1 MRIGKVIGNVWAT
14 KKEQKLAGI
23 KLLIV
28 QPINIADGTMEGV
41 PIIAA
46 DIIGAGCG
54 ETVILVDG
62 SSARRAAGGPEV
74 PVDSTVV
81 GIVDG
86 NDIDSSLLEV

>member
-1 MRIGKVIGNVWAT
+1 MIGNVWAT

-54 ETVILVDG
+54 ETVILVEG
-62 SSARRAAGGPEV
+62 SSARRAAGGTEV

-86 NDIDSSLLEV
+86 TDIDSSLLEV

>member
-1 MRIGKVIGNVWAT
+1 MRIGKVIGNIWAT
-14 KKEQKLAGI
+14 KKEEKLAGI

-28 QPINIADGTMEGV
+28 QPINIVDGTNDRI

-54 ETVILVDG
+54 EIVILVDG
-62 SSARRAAGGPEV
+62 SSARRAAGGLDV

-86 NDIDSSLLEV
+86 NDINSSSL